1 MQMPGDAPD
10 VSSLE
15 LILKKQLEEM
25 RAVRKLLESMDK
37 KLEAV
42 YEITEAKA
50 MSFARGE
57 EHSAQT

>member
-1 MQMPGDAPD
+1 MPGDTPN
-10 VSSLE
+10 SSLIE
-15 LILKKQLEEM
+15 ALLKKQLEEM

-50 MSFARGE
+50 ISFARSE
-57 EHSAQT
+57 ETP

>member
-10 VSSLE
+10 VTSLE

-50 MSFARGE
+50 ISFARSDE
-57 EHSAQT
+57 TP